1 MSHCTKFKFQY
12 TDLNCIEK
20 AFSDLQLSYKWAKV
34 RTYENLKWRA
44 DEYPTFRSDSLTR
57 DALVSK
63 RRGFNYFM
71 EKMGNFY
78 ELAVEKYDMSAKD
91 IKQAKIY
98 GNEFQKKYIEEV
110 ANTVINDMN
119 SNGNN
124 AILDKNQDGFII
136 RFGSF
141 YEKSI
146 LLKFENG
153 RVIEEVQGVK
163 GESCVSLTE
172 ALENMLSS
180 PEVEL
185 NTEWTSEYYED
196 ATEGLTLY
204 NLE

>member
-12 TDLNCIEK
+12 TDRTIICK
-20 AFSDLQLSYKWAKV
+20 VFSNLGLSYKDTIVK
-34 RTYENLKWRA
+34 TSGEMKWSV
-44 DEYPTFRSDSLTR
+44 DEYTLPFG
-57 DALVSK
+57 SK
-63 RRGFNYFM
+63 RNAIMAKSDGFNYFM
-71 EKMGNFY
+71 ENFGNHY
-78 ELAVEKYDMSAKD
+78 ELSIEKHNMTSSDKRKTTKMA
-91 IKQAKIY
+91 
-98 GNEFQKKYIEEV
+98 NEFQKKYIEQV

-124 AILDKNQDGFII
+124 AILDKTQDGYAI
-136 RFGSF
+136 RFGSV

-180 PEVEL
+180 PEVDL

-196 ATEGLTLY
+196 ANDGMSIY
-204 NLE
+204 NLEY